1 MKKSL
6 TRIVFLLVAVLML
19 VPLAA
24 CATAPAA
31 TSAAAATSAPA
42 VAATATPAASVE
54 ATTAPATE
62 PAATTAAPVK
72 IMLWDKPNSDA
83 KPVDTD
89 MYNKTLELVAAKFSN
104 ITIDWQS
111 LAPGV
116 DYRQQYDK
124 ALMAG
129 TAPTATKMF
138 PYVDIPTR
146 IANGTIAEIT
156 DLVNTWDLKKQ
167 PGVVWTAFDE
177 AISTKDGKWYAIPHD
192 AYLMGTLVNKKALTA
207 GGGDVNALPKTWAD
221 FAAIGQKV
229 TDPSVPRFG
238 YELVGMDWCA
248 WPFTPWVWSA
258 GGEMV
263 RKNDDGTYKIAFNE
277 DPGIDAA
284 MFWNQMV
291 WQYKMTQKDV
301 LHDWDAV
308 GNDIKSGRAVF
319 AWAMPNWLSQDD
331 LAKINATLDDFAEI
345 GIPSKDASIPMP
357 SFSGGQV
364 VTFNPKAS
372 KDEIKAAFDLY
383 TYMTYDEAFNCAMW
397 EIADKDQAD
406 DVNPCVNMSLTEK
419 KYTYM
424 KSIPDGLKASLLE
437 LAKGAKPEPYCGN
450 WNDLKNALVK
460 PLQEILLT
468 KDISR
473 DKVKQILDKCADEL
487 YTKYPASF
495 KK

>member
-1 MKKSL
+1 MKKAL
-6 TRIVFLLVAVLML
+6 TRITFLVVAALML
-19 VPLAA
+19 LPLAA
-24 CATAPAA
+24 CTTTAPTISSGPASTVAA
-31 TSAAAATSAPA
+31 TTEAAATPTPDKATEAATEPTAAAA
-42 VAATATPAASVE
+42 E
-54 ATTAPATE
+54 
-62 PAATTAAPVK
+62 PVK
-72 IMLWDKPNSDA
+72 IMLWDKPNSDG
-83 KPVDTD
+83 KPVDVEI
-89 MYNKTLELVAAKFSN
+89 YNKSVELVTAKYPN
-104 ITIDWQS
+104 IQIDWQS

-146 IANGTIAEIT
+146 IGNGTIAEIT

-207 GGGDVNALPKTWAD
+207 GGGDVTKLPKTWEE
-221 FAAIGQKV
+221 FAAVGQKV
-229 TDPSVPRFG
+229 TDPAVPRFG

-263 RKNDDGTYKIAFNE
+263 RKNDDGTYKIGFNE
-277 DPGIDAA
+277 DAGVDAA
-284 MFWNQMV
+284 IFWNEMV
-291 WQYKMTQKDV
+291 WKYKMTQKDV
-301 LHDWDAV
+301 LHDWNAV
-308 GNDIKSGRAVF
+308 NNDVKSGRAVF
-319 AWAMPNWLSQDD
+319 SWAMPNWLTQDD

-345 GIPSKDASIPMP
+345 GIPVKDPATPIP

-364 VTFNPKAS
+364 VTFNPKAT
-372 KDEIKAAFDLY
+372 KDEIRAAFDVY
-383 TYMTYDEAFNCAMW
+383 TFMTYDEAFNSTMW
-397 EIADKDQAD
+397 EIQDKNGAD

-419 KYTYM
+419 KYSYM

-487 YTKYPASF
+487 YAKYPASF